1 MNNDLLRAENLGK
14 YFPIKRSFIEVL
26 KKKPQKHLR
35 AVDGVTFNIKEGE
48 ILALVGE
55 SGCGKTTTGRLIL
68 RLIEPTFGRVLFEG
82 KDVLSL
88 NKNEL
93 KKFRMR
99 AQIIFQDPYE
109 SLNPRMHVYATLSEP
124 LIIHKVV
131 STEAERLELVMRVM
145 EEVGLTPPEEFLFRF
160 PHQLSGGQRQRVALA
175 SALILNPK
183 FIVADEPVSMV
194 DMSMRASILNVF
206 LDMKEKRGMSCLFIT
221 HDLAMA
227 KYVSDR
233 IAIMYLGKIVEV
245 GKATEVVDNPLH
257 PYAKA
262 LIEAVPSP
270 NPKIKMRN
278 PTIKDEIP
286 SPIDLPPSCR
296 FYNRCSYAKE
306 KCKYS
311 HPDLINVDK
320 EHYVACYL
328 YHDEEEKG
336 TFN

>member
-160 PHQLSGGQRQRVALA
+160 PHQLSGGQRQRLAIARALLVNPA
-175 SALILNPK
+175 ILILDDSTSSVDAETEKEIYESLRELVKNK
-183 FIVADEPVSMV
+183 TVFIVTQRLSTLKLSERIIVIEDGKVVE
-194 DMSMRASILNVF
+194 DGTHEELMS
-206 LDMKEKRGMSCLFIT
+206 RGGVY
-221 HDLAMA
+221 A
-227 KYVSDR
+227 KLYVSQY
-233 IAIMYLGKIVEV
+233 AFQEV
-245 GKATEVVDNPLH
+245 KP
-257 PYAKA
+257 
-262 LIEAVPSP
+262 
-270 NPKIKMRN
+270 
-278 PTIKDEIP
+278 
-286 SPIDLPPSCR
+286 
-296 FYNRCSYAKE
+296 
-306 KCKYS
+306 
-311 HPDLINVDK
+311 
-320 EHYVACYL
+320 
-328 YHDEEEKG
+328 
-336 TFN
+336 